1 MESHAAIKCGTGIE
15 GLDDILGGGFPR
27 NRLYLVQGDPGV
39 GKTTLALQYLL
50 EGERHQER
58 KLCITLSETKEEPLK
73 EFQRVLTG
81 VPTYFGKADQILT
94 QDAGR
99 KPKLS

>member
-1 MESHAAIKCGTGIE
+1 MALHISGHQLRFAYTMELQASVKCGTGIE
-15 GLDDILGGGFPR
+15 GLDDILGGGFP
-27 NRLYLVQGDPGV
+27 
-39 GKTTLALQYLL
+39 TLLGQTA
-50 EGERHQER
+50 
-58 KLCITLSETKEEPLK
+58 
-73 EFQRVLTG
+73 